1 MLVAH
6 AELRDGCAD
15 LILDSLRER
24 FDAAVGAIAHAKS
37 VIGSGES
44 SAEHVLSTAGPETVE
59 AWQQL
64 GQHITVVAKIAG
76 IASQFGCR
84 QTAAFSL
91 VELYGLADNHLVDD
105 RALAVTTGSLVADSA
120 LLMQPDRG
128 RTTSPYFRCGGLKLH
143 STAEMQRRYD
153 EFAAAESIGSTVASA
168 ADGSTRT
175 DASYRIR
182 YRPTRSRDK
191 QEVSAS

>member
-91 VELYGLADNHLVDD
+91 VSFTA
-105 RALAVTTGSLVADSA
+105 
-120 LLMQPDRG
+120 
-128 RTTSPYFRCGGLKLH
+128 SPTIIWLTIGCSRSPPAASWLTARC
-143 STAEMQRRYD
+143 
-153 EFAAAESIGSTVASA
+153 
-168 ADGSTRT
+168 
-175 DASYRIR
+175 
-182 YRPTRSRDK
+182 
-191 QEVSAS
+191 